1 MPTWQDTYLCDIQEK
16 GIMNATDA
24 VFHLDAVARSAP
36 EPLLPPNALNS
47 QVSGILRA
55 TRPLLDTDRSW
66 ILQNI
71 EDLQQQISV
80 YDALLDR
87 IDEVRLEM
95 QRRRDTVHKSMAA
108 YSSTLA
114 PIRRLPIDAL
124 RTVFREIQFL
134 QWWDGNSRTYTL
146 PGQWSWKEPPVLDFL
161 QGPWAL
167 SHVCGAWR
175 DIVLS
180 YPRLWSYIVLHF
192 RTIHPMEPDI
202 VLALKAMISRSAQHP
217 LDIVFKLDGN
227 HNEYAAV
234 PALSVILEESYR
246 WRSMHLQISLTL
258 LERLK
263 VVRGKIPCL
272 ESLCMKTSCI
282 PQSSR
287 GELPEDVR
295 SVFVEAPCL
304 RKVAL
309 HDTYNLGDF
318 MFPHHITHLAAY
330 VDNVSNLEVYRSL
343 VECHL
348 ETDDS
353 IDHEIVF
360 PYHIHLPKVRRLIV
374 SSPSI
379 LPHLRLPSLDD
390 LMIGDKDAPAAVAT
404 VNDFIYRSRCSLTR
418 FTTDNLMG
426 QAFIEDTLLLMDTL
440 VSLDTRLIRNEK
452 AILDALAS
460 VGFLPNL
467 QHLTLRT
474 PSSIQASLW
483 GPLTAMVSMRSQFL
497 RSIRI
502 SCVSRTDVESINK
515 HLAPIRPPGLQ
526 LIVSTSTN
534 IHEMPRRLFGNFWS
548 SSWGPAT
555 CSTGLLA
562 PD

>member
-1 MPTWQDTYLCDIQEK
+1 
-16 GIMNATDA
+16 MNATDIM
-24 VFHLDAVARSAP
+24 FHLDAVARSAP
-36 EPLLPPNALNS
+36 EPVLPPSALNS
-47 QVSGILRA
+47 QISGILRA
-55 TRPLLDTDRSW
+55 TCPFLDTDRDW

-80 YDALLDR
+80 YDTLLDR
-87 IDEVRLEM
+87 IDEVRSEM
-95 QRRRDTVHKSMAA
+95 QRRRDVVHKSMAA
-108 YSSTLA
+108 YSSALA
-114 PIRRLPIDAL
+114 PIRRLPIDVL

-134 QWWDGNSRTYTL
+134 QWWDGNPRTYL
-146 PGQWSWKEPPVLDFL
+146 PGWSGWNLKEPPALDFL

-192 RTIHPMEPDI
+192 RTIHQMEPDT

-217 LDIVFKLDGN
+217 LDIVFELDGD

-234 PALSVILEESYR
+234 PTLSVVLGESYR
-246 WRSMHLQISLTL
+246 WRSMHLGISLTL

-272 ESLCMKTSCI
+272 ESLTLKTSCI
-282 PQSSR
+282 PESSR
-287 GELPEDVR
+287 DELPEDVR

-309 HDTYNLGDF
+309 HGTYDLGDF
-318 MFPHHITHLAAY
+318 MFPHHITHLAAC

-348 ETDDS
+348 ETDEN
-353 IDHEIVF
+353 IG
-360 PYHIHLPKVRRLIV
+360 HIFLPHHIYLPKVQRLMV

-390 LMIGDKDAPAAVAT
+390 LMTGDKNAPEVYTAVT
-404 VNDFIYRSRCSLTR
+404 MVNDFIYRSRCSLTK
-418 FTTDNLMG
+418 FTTDNVMG
-426 QAFIEDTLLLMDTL
+426 QAFIEDALLLMNTL
-440 VSLDTRLIRNEK
+440 DSLDVRLIWNEK
-452 AILDALAS
+452 LILDALAS
-460 VGFLPNL
+460 IEFLPNL
-467 QHLTLRT
+467 QHLTLWI

-483 GPLTAMVSMRSQFL
+483 GPLTAMVSMRGQYL

-502 SCVSRTDVESINK
+502 SCLSRADVESINE

-526 LIVSTSTN
+526 LIVSTSAN
-534 IHEMPRRLFGNFWS
+534 VHEKPRRLFGNFWS

>member
-1 MPTWQDTYLCDIQEK
+1 
-16 GIMNATDA
+16 MNATDA
-24 VFHLDAVARSAP
+24 MFHLDAVARSAP
-36 EPLLPPNALNS
+36 EPVPPPSTLNS
-47 QVSGILRA
+47 QISGILRA
-55 TRPLLDTDRSW
+55 TRSFLDTDRDW

-87 IDEVRLEM
+87 MDEVRSEM
-95 QRRRDTVHKSMAA
+95 QRRRDTVQKSMAA
-108 YSSTLA
+108 YSSALA
-114 PIRRLPIDAL
+114 PIRRLPIDVL

-134 QWWDGNSRTYTL
+134 QWWDGNPRTCT
-146 PGQWSWKEPPVLDFL
+146 PWEWKEPPALDFL

-175 DIVLS
+175 DIALS

-192 RTIHPMEPDI
+192 RTIHPMEPDT
-202 VLALKAMISRSAQHP
+202 LALKAMISRSAQHP
-217 LDIVFKLDGN
+217 LDIVFELDGDP
-227 HNEYAAV
+227 NEYAAV
-234 PALSVILEESYR
+234 PALYVILGESYR
-246 WRSMHLQISLTL
+246 WRSMHLQIPLTL

-272 ESLCMKTSCI
+272 ESLTLKTSCI

-287 GELPEDVR
+287 DELPEDVR

-309 HDTYNLGDF
+309 HGTYDLGDF
-318 MFPHHITHLAAY
+318 MFPHHITHLAAC

-348 ETDDS
+348 ETDENIGHD
-353 IDHEIVF
+353 IIFLPH
-360 PYHIHLPKVRRLIV
+360 HIYLPKVRRLMV

-379 LPHLRLPSLDD
+379 LSHLRLPSLDD
-390 LMIGDKDAPAAVAT
+390 LMTGDKNAYAAVT
-404 VNDFIYRSRCSLTR
+404 
-418 FTTDNLMG
+418 M
-426 QAFIEDTLLLMDTL
+426 AFIEDTLLLMDTL
-440 VSLDTRLIRNEK
+440 DSLDVRLIWNEK
-452 AILDALAS
+452 LILDALAS
-460 VGFLPNL
+460 VEFLPNL
-467 QHLTLRT
+467 QHLTLWT
-474 PSSIQASLW
+474 PTSIQASLW
-483 GPLTAMVSMRSQFL
+483 GPLTSMVSMRGQYL

-502 SCVSRTDVESINK
+502 SCLTRADVESINE

-526 LIVSTSTN
+526 LIVSTSAN
-534 IHEMPRRLFGNFWS
+534 VHERPRRLFGNFWS
-548 SSWGPAT
+548 TSWEPAT

-562 PD
+562 LD